1 MKTFYK
7 SMMKID
13 LFSYSLLKSP
23 KMFRFKT
30 KYVYSNVYSL
40 EREKV
45 YLQLLCYKFSY
56 WRSLKV

>member
-1 MKTFYK
+1 
-7 SMMKID
+7 MMKID

-45 YLQLLCYKFSY
+45 KLLSVKITNNKSNIRILLYLI
-56 WRSLKV
+56 

>member
-30 KYVYSNVYSL
+30 KYVYSNVGKRKSKTS
-40 EREKV
+40 ECKN
-45 YLQLLCYKFSY
+45 YK
-56 WRSLKV
+56 